1 ASPPPHRHNLP
12 RSVEALI
19 GRAQELAQLQSL
31 LAAHRLVTVTGPGGV
46 GKSRLVLDAAWAGID
61 RYADGVW
68 LVELAALADP
78 ALVPSAVTTAL
89 AIDVAPAESPLS
101 ALTHRL
107 GNAALLIVLDNC
119 EHVIGAVAALLE
131 AVLASAPNV
140 HALVS
145 SQELIG
151 IGGEHVFRL
160 PSLAV
165 PAETN
170 PTSQAALATGAVQL
184 FVARAQAAD
193 PRFALDEHAASAV
206 AAICRRL
213 DGIPLALE
221 MAAARV
227 PLLGVDGLAAR
238 LDERFRVLT
247 AGKRTALPRQR
258 TLQATLDWSF
268 GLLSPREQAVCR
280 RLGVFAAP
288 FALAAAAAV
297 ATDVDDD
304 EFAVIESLAGL
315 CDKSLVAADPGEGDV
330 RYRLLD
336 STRAYALERLAAAQ
350 ETAATMRR
358 HALFLRRSFEH
369 CFDDWTRRSDAD
381 FRTRYAPELDDLRSA
396 IAWAFGADGE
406 GDTAIALVA
415 SSVRL
420 WLNLSLYAEIDALLR
435 RAEERLT
442 PATPPALRAELSLA
456 AASTSGQRNHQAAIR
471 GARTAAEIYRSL
483 GDELRLGCALHA
495 LGSAHAGELDAEAE
509 SVLAEARPLLERT
522 GRPRLR
528 AMAHGAIALFHGA
541 LGRSD
546 EAIRETHAA
555 LALYR
560 EGGADNAVLRTLVA
574 LADQY
579 WQQGDL
585 ERAIAFAGDVLE
597 QHRRSPFADR
607 VSRDYATGNLCGML
621 VEHGELAQARELA
634 RPLLPELAELN
645 ILHGWTDHFASLLAR
660 GGRIADAVRL
670 VGWADA
676 IRSAK
681 GLRRQPNEQRA
692 REGVLAMANED
703 QSTAAVER
711 LLAEGSRLDAQ
722 AACRLASP

>member
-1 ASPPPHRHNLP
+1 
-12 RSVEALI
+12 
-19 GRAQELAQLQSL
+19 
-31 LAAHRLVTVTGPGGV
+31 
-46 GKSRLVLDAAWAGID
+46 
-61 RYADGVW
+61 
-68 LVELAALADP
+68 
-78 ALVPSAVTTAL
+78 
-89 AIDVAPAESPLS
+89 
-101 ALTHRL
+101 
-107 GNAALLIVLDNC
+107 
-119 EHVIGAVAALLE
+119 
-131 AVLASAPNV
+131 
-140 HALVS
+140 
-145 SQELIG
+145 
-151 IGGEHVFRL
+151 
-160 PSLAV
+160 
-165 PAETN
+165 
-170 PTSQAALATGAVQL
+170 
-184 FVARAQAAD
+184 
-193 PRFALDEHAASAV
+193 
-206 AAICRRL
+206 
-213 DGIPLALE
+213 
-221 MAAARV
+221 
-227 PLLGVDGLAAR
+227 
-238 LDERFRVLT
+238 
-247 AGKRTALPRQR
+247 
-258 TLQATLDWSF
+258 
-268 GLLSPREQAVCR
+268 
-280 RLGVFAAP
+280 
-288 FALAAAAAV
+288 V

-645 ILHGWTDHFASLLAR
+645 ILHGWADHFASLLAR